1 MKHPRTLTLCLTAAV
16 AAVAALAFA
25 SLGASAAWAK
35 EKLPAWG
42 QCEPAPTHEG
52 LYGDPNCVEPVKK
65 VFGKTNGSYE
75 WYPLS
80 EENTHGSKLN
90 YGESDGPQPVSEAT
104 ITLAGGKQIK
114 CEGLVPETQIVLNG
128 AHVIKAAPYFE
139 FGGCAPGGTTFS
151 GETRCDSTDAQTYG
165 GIGSVDEYS
174 RIFEGEPGDWIG
186 TMSFIKGKNS
196 SEPEVGI
203 VYKTENPGERFLQ
216 QIVCEDNG
224 ESLSLL
230 VGGHKKGEQLTMGIT
245 PVNTMTREYT
255 ATFKQTAGVQG
266 PAELEGHA
274 TKPLQAQVNSGAW
287 ETIGFEAT
295 MAFPEV
301 GSESGSAYNHKR
313 DELELK
319 ATP

>member
-1 MKHPRTLTLCLTAAV
+1 MKHVRTPTLCVTAAV
-16 AAVAALAFA
+16 AAVAFA
-25 SLGASAAWAK
+25 SFGASAAWAK

-75 WYPLS
+75 WYPIAS
-80 EENTHGSKLN
+80 EGHSGLQYQED
-90 YGESDGPQPVSEAT
+90 DGPQPVNEAT
-104 ITLAGGKQIK
+104 ITLASGKQIE
-114 CEGLVPETQIVLNG
+114 CEGLAPETEVVLNG

-139 FGGCAPGGTTFS
+139 LKGCAPGGTTFTE
-151 GETRCDSTDAQTYG
+151 ETRCDSTDAANFG
-165 GIGSVDEYS
+165 GIGSNDEYY
-174 RIFEGEPGDWIG
+174 RFIEGEPGDWTG
-186 TMSFIKGKNS
+186 TMSFIKGKDTP
-196 SEPEVGI
+196 EPEVGI

-224 ESLSLL
+224 ESLELL

-274 TKPLQAQVNSGAW
+274 TKPLQAQVNAGAW

-295 MAFPEV
+295 MLFPNSR
-301 GSESGSAYNHKR
+301 GKYGNAYNGGGPI
-313 DELELK
+313 ELK